1 MFEIP
6 FKKRLQQFFCKH
18 NYFPVSVTGDY
29 IEIGSEKK
37 EKVVVYKC
45 RECDH
50 VQIIR

>member
-6 FKKRLQQFFCKH
+6 LKKRLQQFFCKH
-18 NYFPVSVTGDY
+18 NYFPVAVTDEY

-45 RECDH
+45 IECEH
-50 VQIIR
+50 VQITK